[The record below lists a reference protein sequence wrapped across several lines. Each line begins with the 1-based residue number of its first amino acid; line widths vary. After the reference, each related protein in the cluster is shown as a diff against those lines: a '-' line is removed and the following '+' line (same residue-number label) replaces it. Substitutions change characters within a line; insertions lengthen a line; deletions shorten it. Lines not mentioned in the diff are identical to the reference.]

1 MLICGECTPHRG
13 KKKQKSTWCSA
24 ATIDTILR
32 FVRLRSGKFPTQSKI
47 MQDWKT
53 YWTVTYPDLPLM
65 RNHLRDKVKQIAHYI
80 LNQHIHYTSP

>member
-1 MLICGECTPHRG
+1 MESARRIEA
-13 KKKQKSTWCSA
+13 KKQKSARYIA
-24 ATIDTILR
+24 ATVWTVLH
-32 FVRLRSGKFPTQSKI
+32 FVGLNFGDQPTHSKT